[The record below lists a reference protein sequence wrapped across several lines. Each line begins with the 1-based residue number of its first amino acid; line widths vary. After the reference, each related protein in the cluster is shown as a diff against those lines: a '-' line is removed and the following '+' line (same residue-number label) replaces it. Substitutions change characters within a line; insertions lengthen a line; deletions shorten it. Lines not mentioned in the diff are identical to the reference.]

1 MSIVTVDSAGHVNA
15 DSEYE
20 VPCPRCGASI
30 SFLRYAWSSTE
41 YGDFYMDGD
50 SPQYDDDEEFLGNL
64 KFYCPECNALLFT
77 KEEDAERFLLS
88 RSWEPDLLPM
98 PL

>member
-20 VPCPRCGASI
+20 VPCPSCGASI
-30 SFLRYAWSSTE
+30 SFLRYAFRNIE
-41 YGDFYMDGD
+41 HGDFYMDGD
-50 SPQYDDDEEFLGNL
+50 SPQYDDNDWLGEL
-64 KFYCPECNALLFT
+64 EFYCPECDELLFT
-77 KEEDAERFLLS
+77 SEKDAKRFLLS